1 MIEIQTW
8 DLWKA
13 IQCDNNLGLLIVCFH
28 LLPFVNIVVINNGN
42 DEQIFNIFKI
52 ILDVIYLQLNLNS
65 TQLIANSILINF
77 NSIQL
82 NLINLIEF
90 ELKSIKFG
98 AK

>member
-1 MIEIQTW
+1 
-8 DLWKA
+8 
-13 IQCDNNLGLLIVCFH
+13 VCFH